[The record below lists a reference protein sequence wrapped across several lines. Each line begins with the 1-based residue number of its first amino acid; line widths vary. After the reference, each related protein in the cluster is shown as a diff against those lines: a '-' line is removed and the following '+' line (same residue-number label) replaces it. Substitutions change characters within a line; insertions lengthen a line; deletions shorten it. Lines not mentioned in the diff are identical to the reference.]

1 MRGSRHY
8 LAGLSTLHQLEGADE
23 LRATF
28 RQSMATLAEAALEAR
43 GVPLEGLSPEL
54 LLASVRSAMSANLID
69 DLSFLS
75 PPGAA
80 CALYGLASALPF
92 GPERRELGRRVL
104 LRLHEGDAPTFIA
117 LAASVALGS
126 TRAFEGPAMRSR
138 VALSLA
144 LPIGTGTPADALALS
159 LISRRELAQRW
170 LVEPSTGSL
179 PARRMAARLI
189 ERAAREAT
197 RRAVQGDE
205 GVLSVFEGH
214 AVQTAWTHLM
224 ADREPLVW
232 RHVATARGL
241 LSVVLPQLAEELER
255 DLTTP
260 KSLSRG
266 RRGAASL
273 AARLAIRPQEA
284 ITRAR
289 QVLNGPLLARDP
301 GVASAMIYGLP
312 RAAEV
317 EPEAAEELLRITV
330 ERGGALAAEALLDLR
345 REWFGT
351 LFGAKAAEIA
361 RVSLRQRYGKGS
373 DDDGH
378 TALIDLLCEELG
390 EQGGEREP
398 SLPDAVFAALT
409 AFATQS
415 ARHAYEKA
423 RAALAMAEERVNRL
437 AQLDEEEGPRA
448 RVELFRIMHELDAGL
463 LESGALADLLTLG
476 AVGND
481 PHKALAPLH
490 ALTSR
495 LTRILM
501 QRESRPHTGGENVA
515 HLTLRI
521 RRLRTLLHLLDVD
534 LRDADERAAELRTQR
549 IEDVRTLCER
559 VARDTSSA
567 MDRVVH
573 ATVARGCDS
582 LVRGEFFELS
592 DVVLLA
598 ANHLITPEGFVAL
611 SEGSMLPEVQTCLRA
626 LAALVQT
633 LHASAQ
639 ERRGEQ
645 RVVEALQQL
654 SRSLPAEIAPRTEGL
669 RTSLARLAHALGRI
683 AAAPSLRDLCAEPRT
698 LELLEVA
705 IDELVQLT
713 AGARR
718 RLGTGSGE
726 GPPTSGHGVSTLGL
740 ALERAAQDD
749 ERASLE
755 LSLETLTDSLRME
768 LPPPLASAVMRVL
781 RPMLKRP
788 LAAARVDLLGSAPKV
803 EDRPLPAWLPP
814 SRTLGG
820 FYVLRALGAG
830 AGGSV
835 FVVKRS
841 EERTD
846 SAATALALK
855 VPEYDGSAA
864 RSLSEDE
871 FLRMF
876 RQEAGAMLAV
886 PSHQNLASFVT
897 FDAGAKP
904 KPILVM
910 ELVEGGTLERMLAKG
925 DVDVSRG
932 LALID
937 GMLAGLEAMHSVGV
951 GHLDV
956 KPSNVILREG
966 ARGSE
971 PVLVDFGLSGR
982 HVRPGCATGNYGAPE
997 IWGLLPDGVIPA
1009 PMAADV
1015 YALGCVAFEIMTGR
1029 SLFEA
1034 SSEMAM
1040 IAAHISHDGAPP
1052 PVQAL
1057 SVRAETRSFGSWLVN
1072 CLRQDPRKRASAS
1085 ELRTALRPLVLSL
1098 SGLSWPLVTTGSQAP
1113 G

>member
-23 LRATF
+23 LRASF

-43 GVPLEGLSPEL
+43 GIPLEGMNPEQL
-54 LLASVRSAMSANLID
+54 LTSVRVALASQLID
-69 DLSFLS
+69 DLGFLS
-75 PPGAA
+75 APGAA
-80 CALYGLASALPF
+80 CALYSLASALPL

-104 LRLHEGDAPTFIA
+104 LRLNEGDAATFVA
-117 LAASVALGS
+117 LAAAVALGS
-126 TRAFEGPAMRSR
+126 TRAFEGPGMRAR

-144 LPIGTGTPADALALS
+144 LPIGIGAPADALALS
-159 LISRRELAQRW
+159 LISRRELSQRW

-179 PARRMAARLI
+179 AARRMAARLL

-205 GVLSVFEGH
+205 GVLSLFESH
-214 AVQTAWTHLM
+214 PVRTAWAHLM
-224 ADREPLVW
+224 LDREPLVW
-232 RHVATARGL
+232 RHVASGRGL
-241 LSVVLPQLAEELER
+241 LSVVVPAYAEELER

-260 KSLSRG
+260 KSLARG

-284 ITRAR
+284 IARAR
-289 QVLNGPLLARDP
+289 QVLSGPLLARDP

-351 LFGAKAAEIA
+351 AFGEKAAAIA
-361 RVSLRQRYGKGS
+361 RVSLRQRYGRGS

-390 EQGGEREP
+390 EQGEERAP
-398 SLPDAVFAALT
+398 NLPDAVFAALT
-409 AFATQS
+409 SFATEG
-415 ARHAYEKA
+415 ARQAYEGA
-423 RAALAMAEERVNRL
+423 RAALALAEQRVTRL
-437 AQLDEEEGPRA
+437 SQLDEEDGPRA
-448 RVELFRIMHELDAGL
+448 RMELFRIMHELDAGL
-463 LESGALADLLTLG
+463 LESGALSDLLVLG
-476 AVGND
+476 AQGHD
-481 PHKALAPLH
+481 THKALGPLS
-490 ALTSR
+490 ALMGR
-495 LTRILM
+495 LTRVLM
-501 QRESRPHTGGENVA
+501 ARESRPHAEGENVA
-515 HLTLRI
+515 HLTLRM
-521 RRLRTLLHLLDVD
+521 RRLRTLLHLLDVE
-534 LRDADERAAELRTQR
+534 LREEGERAGELRAQR

-573 ATVARGCDS
+573 AALARGCDS
-582 LVRGEFFELS
+582 LVRGDAFELS
-592 DVVLLA
+592 DVIFTA
-598 ANHLITPEGFVAL
+598 ANHLITPEGFAAL
-611 SEGSMLPEVQTCLRA
+611 SEGSMLPEVQHCLRA

-633 LHASAQ
+633 LHAPREAQ
-639 ERRGEQ
+639 GERR
-645 RVVEALQQL
+645 VAEAIQEL

-669 RTSLARLAHALGRI
+669 RATLSRLARALSHVAEATSLGEICR
-683 AAAPSLRDLCAEPRT
+683 EPRM

-718 RLGTGSGE
+718 RLGSGTGE
-726 GPPTSGHGVSTLGL
+726 GPPTSGHGISTLGL
-740 ALERAAQDD
+740 ALERAIQDD
-749 ERASLE
+749 ERVSLE
-755 LSLETLTDSLRME
+755 LALETLSDSLRAE
-768 LPPPLASAVMRVL
+768 LAPPFALSVMRVL
-781 RPMLKRP
+781 NPVLKKP
-788 LAAARVDLLGSAPKV
+788 LHAPRGEPASAAGKV

-841 EERTD
+841 DERND
-846 SAATALALK
+846 PHSTALALK

-864 RSLSEDE
+864 RSLSEEE

-886 PSHQNLASFVT
+886 PSHPNLASFVT

-910 ELVEGGTLERMLAKG
+910 ELVEGGTLERRIAKG
-925 DVDVSRG
+925 DLDVARG

-937 GMLAGLEAMHSVGV
+937 GMLLGLEAMHSVGV

-966 ARGSE
+966 AQGNES
-971 PVLVDFGLSGR
+971 VLVDFGLSGR
-982 HVRPGCATGNYGAPE
+982 HVRPGCATGPYGAPE
-997 IWGLLPDGVIPA
+997 IWGLTPDGVIPA
-1009 PMAADV
+1009 PMATDV
-1015 YALGCVAFEIMTGR
+1015 YALGCVAYEIMTGR
-1029 SLFEA
+1029 VLFEA
-1034 SSEMAM
+1034 PSEMAM

-1052 PVQAL
+1052 AVQVLARGATN
-1057 SVRAETRSFGSWLVN
+1057 VYAQWLVS
-1072 CLRQDPRKRASAS
+1072 CLRQDPRQRASVS
-1085 ELRTALRPLVLSL
+1085 ELRKLLPQVALSL
-1098 SGLSWPLVTTGSQAP
+1098 SGLSWPLSP